1 MLSGC
6 PGHLSAR
13 KTEASIQGTLLRG
26 EKRPSTSHL
35 GTTNNHQKCTNT
47 RWNRILLGENEV
59 VLRLPK
65 AGYSR
70 STAFGKSINPTFHR

>member
-26 EKRPSTSHL
+26 EKRASTSYL
-35 GTTNNHQKCTNT
+35 GTTNNHQKYTNT
-47 RWNRILLGENEV
+47 RWNRVRFVKGRDETFQ
-59 VLRLPK
+59 
-65 AGYSR
+65 
-70 STAFGKSINPTFHR
+70 TARDYCML